1 MPLPSRRSA
10 KSLPVLS
17 VTKNAACI
25 ARSSRRRTWLTPR
38 PQAVLLPPHR
48 PAQDPRRP
56 RCLRSPALP
65 LHRPRTPLSQA
76 KGAARMA
83 LLASVPT
90 AVKSATSKPTESQYL
105 PLNSSARVR
114 FRISDLKKRRSHE
127 PVGRERPAVLTRP
140 TCVALFG
147 LLAKKLF
154 LLARH
159 SQWGAWTCDWNFNIQ
174 SHCSETRHQ
183 SVKKTCACIYGNP
196 AYASHMLSI
205 PTKAAISKLLFLRS
219 SLFVLQHRELSLR
232 PSGILSA
239 SCLVTPQ
246 SQKTNRDFYADLDD
260 FYRLCP
266 MLNGTWKPED
276 RPDGQGD
283 SSFGAVPAAL
293 TL

>member
-48 PAQDPRRP
+48 PAQDPHRP
-56 RCLRSPALP
+56 ACLRSPALP
-65 LHRPRTPLSQA
+65 LHRPQTPLSQA

-105 PLNSSARVR
+105 PPNSSARVR

-127 PVGRERPAVLTRP
+127 LVGREKPAVLTRL

-174 SHCSETRHQ
+174 SHCSGTCHR
-183 SVKKTCACIYGNP
+183 SVKQHVHAFTATQPMRRTCFQYRQKLQSAYFSSCGRACSCFN
-196 AYASHMLSI
+196 
-205 PTKAAISKLLFLRS
+205 TTN
-219 SLFVLQHRELSLR
+219 SLF
-232 PSGILSA
+232 
-239 SCLVTPQ
+239 TPQ
-246 SQKTNRDFYADLDD
+246 VSYPR
-260 FYRLCP
+260 
-266 MLNGTWKPED
+266 
-276 RPDGQGD
+276 
-283 SSFGAVPAAL
+283 AAL
-293 TL
+293 LPHNHRRPKETFMLTSTISTGCAPCSTVLGSRRTGPMVRATALSGPCLLL